1 MRFGIVGL
9 AGGCATAF
17 LGLVGCAALPNSD
30 PLNVSVAG
38 IEPLP
43 TEGME
48 LRLAVKVRVQNPNDS
63 NIEYSGAALTLD
75 LNGQKLASG
84 VSNEVGT
91 VERYGESVLTIPV
104 TASMFTMVRQG
115 LSFMTDATPDEVSY
129 AVKGKLEGGL
139 FGTKRFSDEGTFTLQ
154 APANR
159 PGATQ

>member
-9 AGGCATAF
+9 VGGCATAF

-115 LSFMTDATPDEVSY
+115 LSFMTDATPDEISY

-139 FGTKRFSDEGTFTLQ
+139 FGTKRFRDEGTFTLQ